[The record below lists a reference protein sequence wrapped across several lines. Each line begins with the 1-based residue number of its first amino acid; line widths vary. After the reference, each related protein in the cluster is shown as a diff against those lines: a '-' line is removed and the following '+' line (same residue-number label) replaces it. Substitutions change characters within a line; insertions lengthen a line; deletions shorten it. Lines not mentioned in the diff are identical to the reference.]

1 MNYPTVLSPWFV
13 VQKTAGRNEIG
24 TRDPIITHIVYFCSQ
39 EVSPDEWTTDK
50 KKAMLMMSIHSAAQI
65 SKATGGEIRALVTQE
80 DSAEFGR

>member
-13 VQKTAGRNEIG
+13 VQKLRAAHDTQPEDVQN
-24 TRDPIITHIVYFCSQ
+24 VYFCSQ